1 MKKDIIGVIV
11 SIVLSVAIV
20 MGIPYLLDE
29 NKVEGESFS
38 IESLVN
44 QNAVL
49 GNDVNTYNY
58 LYYQGKLVGV
68 ITSLDT
74 FYSEI
79 NNEYQ
84 KYVDKFP
91 NTSLGLSEDLVLTKE
106 KTFNKYE
113 NKDDEIVSYLIDN
126 DLLGVKTTAIEFSTS
141 EGVYDVIYVSDLE
154 MFYEAR
160 DTFLKNFVSDE
171 TFQKI
176 AKGETIAEPVDFGSV
191 DMNVKIE
198 ETITYSSSFMA
209 PDNIFTTFDEIYDYL
224 CYGRNSEKQYYI
236 TKEGDTLRG
245 IGYRFKNMSPK
256 QLMLINRDI
265 IFSTDQVLTPGMN
278 INVTYFSSPINVVVF
293 KDRLASEVVT
303 PESPIYVKDATL
315 ESGTTII
322 ETEESNGLKNV
333 LYQETWVN
341 GVLQT
346 GSVKSSNVVRQP
358 IQGVIKVGTARKA
371 DVGTGNYVWP
381 VDNPKITCGWGCYYI
396 PGIGSHMGTDFVN
409 QYERYG
415 NVYAADTGIVETAS
429 YNGIDGNF
437 VVIDHQ
443 NGYKTHYGHMSKIIV
458 SAGQVVS
465 RGEQIGVMGST
476 GYAFGVHTHFHFIV
490 DGHLTDACTI
500 MDCTQV
506 PWS

>member
-20 MGIPYLLDE
+20 MVIPYLLDE
-29 NKVEGESFS
+29 NKVEGENFS

-91 NTSLGLSEDLVLTKE
+91 NTSLGLSEDLLLTKE

-113 NKDDEIVSYLIDN
+113 NKDNEIVSYLIDN

-154 MFYEAR
+154 MFYQAR

-171 TFQKI
+171 SFQKI
-176 AKGETIAEPVDFGSV
+176 AKGETVAEPTDFGTV

-209 PDNIFTTFDEIYDYL
+209 PGNIFTSFDEIYDYL
-224 CYGRNSEKQYYI
+224 CYGRNSEKQYYV
-236 TKEGDTLRG
+236 TEEGDTLRG

-256 QLMLINRDI
+256 QLMLINRDV
-265 IFSTDQVLTPGMN
+265 IFSTDQVLTPGMS
-278 INVTYFSSPINVVVF
+278 INVTYFSSPINVVVT

-303 PESPIYVKDATL
+303 PESPNYVKDATL

-322 ETEESNGLKNV
+322 ETEESNGPYL
-333 LYQETWVN
+333 EE
-341 GVLQT
+341 GE
-346 GSVKSSNVVRQP
+346 
-358 IQGVIKVGTARKA
+358 
-371 DVGTGNYVWP
+371 
-381 VDNPKITCGWGCYYI
+381 
-396 PGIGSHMGTDFVN
+396 
-409 QYERYG
+409 ERFKG
-415 NVYAADTGIVETAS
+415 
-429 YNGIDGNF
+429 
-437 VVIDHQ
+437 
-443 NGYKTHYGHMSKIIV
+443 
-458 SAGQVVS
+458 
-465 RGEQIGVMGST
+465 RR
-476 GYAFGVHTHFHFIV
+476 
-490 DGHLTDACTI
+490 L
-500 MDCTQV
+500 
-506 PWS
+506 